1 MEHEYFG
8 RRMKGNKIPCNF
20 PLYQITVPTSI
31 HYTTVDELAD
41 PIDVKNLISQLN
53 STKCLYVQTIDSGE
67 FNHID
72 FAWGIHA
79 ADIVYSEIIKF
90 FANFQ

>member
-1 MEHEYFG
+1 
-8 RRMKGNKIPCNF
+8 MKGKEIPSDF
-20 PLYQITVPTSI
+20 PLYQITVSTSI
-31 HYTTVDELAD
+31 HHTTVDELAD
-41 PIDVKNLISQLN
+41 PEDVENLISQLN
-53 STKCLYVQTIDSGE
+53 ATKFLHVQTIDSGE

-79 ADIVYSEIIKF
+79 ADIVYSEIIEF